1 MEEKTQDTINDNND
15 NNINNNSNSD
25 NNIIKD
31 NNNNDNNDNNI
42 IKDNFNNDNNQENE
56 NKEKFNEFK
65 DKLLFYSNLKSKEK
79 EYNKIKS
86 SVLTNWENMKSE
98 EIILNDL
105 YNERNQLI
113 LEYKRY
119 ESILKDVQNDI
130 FRIESIIVE
139 SKQQRE
145 QFKNQVSMQ
154 TDIELV
160 PLKDEIDTMRNQIQL
175 PPLPPIESE
184 KDKLTSNYLT
194 NRLNE
199 ERIKQQNKLN
209 QSSNNNNNNDDD
221 NSFYDNNGSSDYLN
235 NISSNGNV
243 YTGSK
248 RGRKKRI
255 SLS

>member
-1 MEEKTQDTINDNND
+1 M
-15 NNINNNSNSD
+15 
-25 NNIIKD
+25 D
-31 NNNNDNNDNNI
+31 NNNNILLN
-42 IKDNFNNDNNQENE
+42 KDKFINENENE
-56 NKEKFNEFK
+56 NKIENLENENENENQDKFNEFK
-65 DKLLFYSNLKSKEK
+65 DKLLFFSNLKSKEK

-86 SVLTNWENMKSE
+86 NVLTNWENMKSE
-98 EIILNDL
+98 DIILNDL

-145 QFKNQVSMQ
+145 QFKKQVSMQ

-160 PLKDEIDTMRNQIQL
+160 PLKDEIDSMRIQIQL
-175 PPLPPIESE
+175 PQLPPIDSE

-199 ERIKQQNKLN
+199 ERIKQQQNKLN
-209 QSSNNNNNNDDD
+209 QSSNNNNNNI
-221 NSFYDNNGSSDYLN
+221 DNNNFIDNNSSGSGGIDYPN
-235 NISSNGNV
+235 N
-243 YTGSK
+243 GSK

>member
-1 MEEKTQDTINDNND
+1 M
-15 NNINNNSNSD
+15 
-25 NNIIKD
+25 D
-31 NNNNDNNDNNI
+31 NNNIFPN
-42 IKDNFNNDNNQENE
+42 KDKFINENEIENQENE
-56 NKEKFNEFK
+56 NENLDKFNEFK
-65 DKLLFYSNLKSKEK
+65 NKLLFFSNLKSKEK

-86 SVLTNWENMKSE
+86 NVLTNWENMKSE
-98 EIILNDL
+98 DIILNDL

-145 QFKNQVSMQ
+145 QFKKQVSMQ

-160 PLKDEIDTMRNQIQL
+160 PLKDEIDSMRIQIQL
-175 PPLPPIESE
+175 PQLPPIDSE

-199 ERIKQQNKLN
+199 ERIKQQQQQQNKLN
-209 QSSNNNNNNDDD
+209 QSSNNNNNN
-221 NSFYDNNGSSDYLN
+221 FIDNNSNNSGSGGIDYPN
-235 NISSNGNV
+235 S
-243 YTGSK
+243 GSK